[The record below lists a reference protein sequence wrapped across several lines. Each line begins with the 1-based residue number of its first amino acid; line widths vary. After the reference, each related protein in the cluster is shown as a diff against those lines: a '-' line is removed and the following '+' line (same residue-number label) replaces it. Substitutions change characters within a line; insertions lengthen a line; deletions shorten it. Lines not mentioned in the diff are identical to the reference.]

1 MPAKPGWIDK
11 CFGEKQ
17 AVTIGSRP
25 VIAQA
30 PNHRGKRK
38 GSEVPETT
46 WFAKNEKTGIVG
58 NQVLAGELEF
68 LLPADPLVTRAAL
81 EGSRLPADKAYPIA
95 TPLENLSLTTAGKT
109 LEAEVMMLVHQRVP
123 SCALIRTSKAH
134 GHIAEMKSVRGARDY
149 V

>member
-25 VIAQA
+25 VSAQA

-38 GSEVPETT
+38 GIEVRETL
-46 WFAKNEKTGIVG
+46 WCVKNEKTGIVG

-68 LLPADPLVTRAAL
+68 LLPADPSVTRVAL
-81 EGSRLPADKAYPIA
+81 EG
-95 TPLENLSLTTAGKT
+95 T
-109 LEAEVMMLVHQRVP
+109 
-123 SCALIRTSKAH
+123 
-134 GHIAEMKSVRGARDY
+134 
-149 V
+149 